1 MALLK
6 FVTIKKKLHDSAGTS
21 LPSKTE
27 VEAANKGVSSAL
39 QLVTEKF

>member
-1 MALLK
+1 MQIRTVWHCGS

-39 QLVTEKF
+39 